1 MGLMTNLRRNMHIIL
16 WALIIVFVL
25 SMTIGGLV
33 GGANIMDIISGKSK
47 LQGIAGIVNGKK
59 LDASRFSELI
69 QTELSN
75 IREKGQEIDDITVDR
90 ISDQIWNRF
99 VTETL
104 VIEEIERLGLQATDN
119 EIYDILENNPPKF
132 LIENE
137 VFQTDGKFDY
147 QKYLDFV
154 NHPEGQERFWLY
166 IEQNLRYNIPFEKI
180 RIFIQSQAMVS
191 DKEILS
197 EYTTSNVNFDVET
210 LTFPFSIVKNDS
222 FPITDEEISSYY
234 YENKEKFFVE
244 ETRILNYIFL
254 DIKPISSDSMSVYQ
268 FIMKLKNRIENGESF
283 ETVAT
288 EYTEDP
294 SGVKSGGNLGWF
306 GKGQMVPAFERAA
319 FSVKIGEITDPVL
332 TRFGYH
338 IIKIEDMRNK
348 NGEKQVKAS
357 HILLKIKPGPETF
370 EHIRSKSN
378 LFAFDANEYGFAAAA
393 DTHNLKIKTSSSIK
407 EKSKYV
413 SGIGHFPQ
421 AARFAFSNKPLGSIS
436 EVLSIERGYVIL
448 KLDSINVASY
458 KSIDNVKDQIKSPL
472 LKTKRTEKL
481 TKIANE
487 FYNELDENQSL
498 EFVVKTNPKLKYT
511 KHESVTL
518 NKPLKGLS
526 RSNLLT
532 GTILALKPGQISKPI
547 SIGNQMVIVK
557 LLSRADIDEEKYKVE
572 KEVIRDKLLTRKKT
586 SIYNNWTKELEKNAE
601 IIDNREK
608 MYN

>member
-59 LDASRFSELI
+59 LDATRFSELI

-119 EIYDILENNPPKF
+119 EIYDILINNPPKF

-137 VFQTDGKFDY
+137 VFQTDGKFDH
-147 QKYLDFV
+147 QKYLD
-154 NHPEGQERFWLY
+154 RFHNPQGDEWFGVEQY
-166 IEQNLRYNIPFEKI
+166 IGATIPFEKI
-180 RIFIQSQAMVS
+180 RILIQSQAMVS

-254 DIKPISSDSMSVYQ
+254 DIKPTSSDSMSVYQ
-268 FIMKLKNRIENGESF
+268 LAMNLKNRIENGESF

-294 SGVKSGGNLGWF
+294 SGVKSGGDLGWF

-338 IIKIEDMRNK
+338 IIKIEDKRNK

-357 HILLKIKPGPETF
+357 HILLKIKPGPETL

-393 DTHNLKIKTSSSIK
+393 DTHNLKIQTSSPIK

-436 EVLSIERGYVIL
+436 EVLSTENGYVIL

-458 KSIDNVKDQIKSPL
+458 KSIDNVKDQIKPSL

-532 GTILALKPGQISKPI
+532 GTILALKSGQISKPI